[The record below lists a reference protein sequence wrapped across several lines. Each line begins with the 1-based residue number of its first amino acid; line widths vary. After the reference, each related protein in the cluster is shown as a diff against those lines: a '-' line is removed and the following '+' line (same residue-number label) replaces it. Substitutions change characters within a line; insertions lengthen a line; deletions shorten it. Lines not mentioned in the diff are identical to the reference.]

1 MSAHVRS
8 SAGISFSGSVM
19 RYAEIERAGS
29 VTRLLRLGNC
39 DFEFDAASELFSPSR
54 PSRLDVIREA
64 LSDVFSGTTADVVRA
79 VIPGDQ
85 LVLFQTMVGR
95 DSSPG
100 ERNRQIALE
109 TRVLVGEDADGD
121 LFPAGGKP
129 DESHAWVPVHVAH
142 AGTHMAERVK
152 QVGTIFGDVSF
163 QMIPR
168 ATAVYQAM
176 HALQAL
182 AGWETCLVI
191 GAFDGSTEFQLM
203 MDGNRQ
209 GDVVYPVTDPADRL
223 YFALEALSAW
233 NVGHH
238 DVARVV
244 LHGDCVDGPLIDAMN
259 DVWGTRAV
267 LANPGPAVRLEE
279 GRLEASF
286 GFEAFLAT
294 VGAAIQ

>member
-1 MSAHVRS
+1 
-8 SAGISFSGSVM
+8 M

-39 DFEFDAASELFSPSR
+39 DFEFDAASELFSPTR
-54 PSRLDVIREA
+54 PTRLGVIREA

-85 LVLFQTMVGR
+85 LVMFQTRVAC
-95 DSSPG
+95 DSGSA

-109 TRVLVGEDADGD
+109 TRVLAGEDADGD
-121 LFPAGGKP
+121 LFPTGGTSDD
-129 DESHAWVPVHVAH
+129 DEALVPVHVAH
-142 AGTHMAERVK
+142 AGTHMAKRVMDIGA
-152 QVGTIFGDVSF
+152 VFGDVSF

-168 ATAVYQAM
+168 STAVHQAM
-176 HALQAL
+176 YAVQAQT
-182 AGWETCLVI
+182 GWEPSLVV
-191 GAFDGSTEFQLM
+191 GAFDGGTEYQFIQ
-203 MDGNRQ
+203 DGDRK
-209 GDVVYPVTDPADRL
+209 GDLVYPVTTPMDRL

-233 NVGHH
+233 NIRPEN
-238 DVARVV
+238 VARVV
-244 LHGDCVDGPLIDAMN
+244 MHGDRVDGPLIDAMN
-259 DVWGTRAV
+259 DAWGTRAV

-294 VGAAIQ
+294 VGAAVL

>member
-54 PSRLDVIREA
+54 PTRLEVIREA

-79 VIPGDQ
+79 VVPGDQ
-85 LVLFQTMVGR
+85 LVMFQTRVGR
-95 DSSPG
+95 DAGPA

-109 TRVLVGEDADGD
+109 TRVLAGEDADGD
-121 LFPAGGKP
+121 LFPAGGAG
-129 DESHAWVPVHVAH
+129 DDHESSVPVHVAH
-142 AGTHMAERVK
+142 AGTHMAERVM
-152 QVGTIFGDVSF
+152 QVGAVFGDVTF

-168 ATAVYQAM
+168 STAVHQAM
-176 HALQAL
+176 YAVQART
-182 AGWETCLVI
+182 GWETSLVV
-191 GAFDGSTEFQLM
+191 GAFDGSTEYQFM
-203 MDGNRQ
+203 VDGDRK
-209 GDVVYPVTDPADRL
+209 GDVVHAVTHPMDRL

-233 NVGHH
+233 NINPA

-244 LHGDCVDGPLIDAMN
+244 LHGDRVDGPLIDAMN

-294 VGAAIQ
+294 VGAAIL